1 MNKYIIIFLA
11 INSSIAYAN
20 DEPIASLVANKL
32 IADNYSN
39 LKTVNLLPSVKSNND
54 YNKLLNFS
62 KKEIA
67 VIIVGLEKDVEP
79 LNISGQV
86 SYYSIVITNTDKILN
101 YLEKTGVKKED
112 ALKIA
117 KKVSCWNINK

>member
-54 YNKLLNFS
+54 YNKLLNFF

-67 VIIVGLEKDVEP
+67 VIIVGLEKR
-79 LNISGQV
+79 
-86 SYYSIVITNTDKILN
+86 
-101 YLEKTGVKKED
+101 
-112 ALKIA
+112 
-117 KKVSCWNINK
+117 C